1 MKMNTDYFFTISR
14 EMFERNREHPGQK
27 HEIHE
32 KSHTPQCVIQ
42 CKELFS
48 SSMEGFKDASPCLEI
63 STSSERKIVHSSSGE
78 LEGDGRVSLQDVIVC
93 MKYGSWGPKI
103 HAAVIEGHKI
113 ASLAIKRF
121 ITLKKTIVVI
131 QEMIF
136 ENCSMKKYAQ
146 DSDLIVFAFSFAKG
160 EDTHIHYDDKG
171 QKQGVTSMEFDTLS
185 LKVNSKG

>member
-1 MKMNTDYFFTISR
+1 
-14 EMFERNREHPGQK
+14 MFERNREHPGQK
-27 HEIHE
+27 HETHE

-113 ASLAIKRF
+113 ANLAIKR
-121 ITLKKTIVVI
+121 L
-131 QEMIF
+131 
-136 ENCSMKKYAQ
+136 A
-146 DSDLIVFAFSFAKG
+146 DLLISFFSIVFLFIIPVF
-160 EDTHIHYDDKG
+160 EIVFIRHIGNKNLYVIK
-171 QKQGVTSMEFDTLS
+171 
-185 LKVNSKG
+185 